1 MRRFILFALVLAT
14 VTTLLSGAAIAQDEK
29 VLIIGES
36 FNIDYMD
43 PGRSFSF
50 TPFQIFLGVYQT
62 LLKFPANDITPLEFA
77 VATGHEISED
87 ALTYTFTLRD
97 DITFSD
103 GSGLTSDDVAF
114 SLMRFK
120 HLKGY
125 GSSLAVSLASVDT
138 PDDYT
143 AVIHL
148 SQPDPA
154 FLNKLTFGGMS
165 ILNADVVR
173 AAGGTDAENA
183 SEVDDL
189 DEWFQNNSVG
199 SGPYVL
205 SQYEPEVIVELS
217 RNENYWGDTLP
228 YFDRIIM
235 THIAEVSAR
244 KIALEAGDIHIA
256 RELLPANITD
266 LEGAEGIE
274 TIQTASVQMNYLAMN
289 RDPEVGGPMSDERV
303 NAAVRYA
310 LDYDGIKLLNSPSAY
325 TPGSV
330 IPVGIEAAWDPSRA
344 LSQDLDL
351 ARSLLAEAGYPDGF
365 DATLT
370 YWDDAIGGVEF
381 GVMAQKIAA
390 DLAEVGINLTLA
402 PTDFSNWIDPYRA
415 GELQFTVA
423 LWLPDFADPSNYLS
437 FVPAYEGSLNVSNR
451 VNWSEA
457 NADPLILELRNAA
470 DVESD
475 PMTRADLYDQIQ
487 QFWQDRG
494 PWVPYLQSTQQ
505 TAYVSGLEGSVMHPF
520 WGLVYVTELSMAE

>member
-1 MRRFILFALVLAT
+1 MRRLVLSAFILLLAGL
-14 VTTLLSGAAIAQDEK
+14 LLSGAAIAQDER

-50 TPFQIFLGVYQT
+50 TPFQIFLGIYQT
-62 LLKFPANDITPLEFA
+62 LLKFPNNGIQPLEMD
-77 VATGHEISED
+77 VATGYEISED
-87 ALTYTFTLRD
+87 GLSYTFTLRD

-103 GSGLTSDDVAF
+103 GSGLTADDVAF

-125 GSSLAVSLASVDT
+125 GSSLAVSIASVDVV
-138 PDDYT
+138 DDYT
-143 AVIHL
+143 AVINL

-154 FLNKLTFGGMS
+154 LLNKLTFGGMS
-165 ILNADVVR
+165 ILNADAVR
-173 AAGGTDAENA
+173 AVGGTDAEDA
-183 SEVDDL
+183 SEIDDL
-189 DEWFQNNSVG
+189 DEWFQSNSVG
-199 SGPYVL
+199 SGPYIL
-205 SQYEPEVIVELS
+205 ANYEPEVIVELT

-235 THIAEVSAR
+235 THIPEVSAR

-256 RELLPANITD
+256 RELLPANVTE
-266 LEGAEGIE
+266 LEGVDGVE
-274 TIQTASVQMNYLAMN
+274 TLQTASVQMNYLAMN
-289 RDPEVGGPMSDERV
+289 RDPDVGGPMADERV

-310 LDYDGIKLLNSPSAY
+310 LDYDGIKLLNSPLAF

-344 LSQDLDL
+344 LAQDQDQ
-351 ARSLLAEAGYPDGF
+351 ARALLAEAGYPDGF

-390 DLAEVGINLTLA
+390 DLAEVGINLTLV

-437 FVPAYEGSLNVSNR
+437 FVPAYEGSLNVANR
-451 VNWSEA
+451 VNWTEA
-457 NADPLILELRNAA
+457 NAAPEILELRNAA
-470 DVESD
+470 DIESD
-475 PMTRADLYDQIQ
+475 PMTRAELYDQIQ
-487 QFWQDRG
+487 SFWQERG

-505 TAYVSGLEGSVMHPF
+505 VAHTTGLQGTVMHPF
-520 WGLVYVTELSMAE
+520 WGLVYVTEVSFAE

>member
-1 MRRFILFALVLAT
+1 MRRLILSVVVLAM
-14 VTTLLSGAAIAQDEK
+14 VTMLLSSAAIAQDEK

-62 LLKFPANDITPLEFA
+62 LLKFPANGITPLEFD
-77 VATGHEISED
+77 VASGYEQSED
-87 ALTYTFTLRD
+87 GLSFTFTLRD

-120 HLKGY
+120 NLKGY
-125 GSSLAVSLASVDT
+125 GSSLAASLASVDT

-143 AVIHL
+143 AVANL

-165 ILNADVVR
+165 ILNADAVR
-173 AAGGTDAENA
+173 AAGGSDAENA
-183 SEVDDL
+183 DEIDDL
-189 DEWFQNNSVG
+189 EVWFQNNSAG

-205 SQYEPEVIVELS
+205 SQYEPEVIVELT

-289 RDPEVGGPMSDERV
+289 RNPDIGGPMSDERV

-310 LDYDGIKLLNSPSAY
+310 LDYEGIKLLNSANAY

-344 LSQDLDL
+344 LSQDQDK
-351 ARSLLAEAGYPDGF
+351 ARALLAEAGYPDGF

-390 DLAEVGINLTLA
+390 DLAEVGINLTII

-415 GELQFTVA
+415 GELQFTIA
-423 LWLPDFADPSNYLS
+423 LWLPDFADPSNYLH
-437 FVPAYEGSLNVSNR
+437 FLPAYAGSVNVSNR
-451 VNWSEA
+451 VNWTEA
-457 NADPLILELRNAA
+457 NADPHALELRDAA

-475 PMTRADLYDQIQ
+475 PMRRTELYDQIQ